1 MKRLSVFYAFF
12 IAYYFFVFAVFRIFF
27 IIYQY
32 PFLPK
37 ADNIPQLLQSF
48 LAGYRLDLSTACMF
62 ISPVLILGTIYSFWQ
77 KNYLK
82 KILTVYTFIVLLVI
96 CNICLADAGIYRE
109 WNAKINMQALA
120 HFKHPSEVLNTVPT
134 FSIILFILLTSGFTF
149 LFFFLYK
156 KWIYPLFEFPL
167 IFNLKKRIAYNILF
181 FLATVYLSIVSI
193 RGGFSGVPIN
203 QGVAFYCSNA
213 FCNAAAINPVYN
225 LVQDMTIVNVMPDE
239 STYKICNN
247 ESAKKLIANSFI
259 SCKENTASLLNT
271 TRPNLLFI
279 FLESWSADNVA
290 SLGGIEGC
298 TPRFD
303 YWSKNGLLFTNAY
316 ANAYVSDQGI
326 PAVLSAYPSASRMA
340 VINQANKVA
349 NLPCISEEL
358 IQEGYTADFIFGGE
372 LVYGN
377 LNGYLL
383 SKKFKIHEVDDYPQY
398 PKGKLGIHDNYMFKE
413 LLLSLKKLPQPFIQG
428 FFTQSTHMPYD
439 YEKEENLWQSTA
451 EDPEKNYTESV
462 HFSDKY
468 LGAFLDE
475 FSKEKAYKNTL
486 IVIVADHSHNSIKQ
500 WNPADAMHH
509 KIPLLFLG
517 GALDTQW
524 IGKKFSPIVSQL
536 DIAKTLLNQMQIDDS
551 RYPWSRNIF
560 CNKFPSDAYYV
571 FFGGVGYINNI
582 GYAATYIQNRPYVH
596 HSDMNDSLFTS
607 MAKKA
612 NAFQQLVYENVR
624 LRN

>member
-1 MKRLSVFYAFF
+1 MKRLSVFYA
-12 IAYYFFVFAVFRIFF
+12 AYIVYFFLVFAIFRSFF

-37 ADNIPQLLQSF
+37 AENIPQLLQSF
-48 LAGYRLDLSTACMF
+48 VAGYRLDLSTACMF
-62 ISPVLILGTIYSFWQ
+62 ILPILVMGTAYSLWQ
-77 KNYLK
+77 KNFLK
-82 KILTVYTFIVLLVI
+82 KVLTVYTFIVLLII
-96 CNICLADAGIYRE
+96 CNIGLADAGIYRE

-120 HFKHPSEVLNTVPT
+120 HFKHPSEVFSTVPT
-134 FSIILFILLTSGFTF
+134 TSIFLYIVLTIIFTF

-156 KWIYPLFEFPL
+156 KWIYPLFDLPFIL
-167 IFNLKKRIAYNILF
+167 NKKKRIAYNILF

-193 RGGFSGVPIN
+193 RGGFSGIPIN

-239 STYKICNN
+239 ITYKICDN
-247 ESAKKLIANSFI
+247 ESAKKIISDSYTICKDSTVPLI
-259 SCKENTASLLNT
+259 NTL
-271 TRPNLLFI
+271 RPNILFI

-290 SLGGIEGC
+290 SLGGIQGC

-303 YWSKNGLLFTNAY
+303 EWSKKGLLFTNAY

-340 VINQANKVA
+340 IINQANKVA

-358 IQEGYTADFIFGGE
+358 IKEGYTADFIFGGE

-383 SKKFKIHEVDDYPQY
+383 SKKFKIHEVVDYPQY
-398 PKGKLGIHDNYMFKE
+398 PKGKLGIHDNYMFNE
-413 LLLSLKKLPQPFIQG
+413 LLHSIKKMPQPFLQG

-451 EDPEKNYTESV
+451 QDPEKKYTESV
-462 HFSDKY
+462 HYSDKY
-468 LGAFLDE
+468 LGAFLDA
-475 FSKEKAYKNTL
+475 FSKEKVYENTL
-486 IVIVADHSHNSIKQ
+486 IVIVADHSHNSIMQ

-509 KIPLLFLG
+509 KIPMLILG
-517 GALDTQW
+517 GALHPQW
-524 IGKKFSPIVSQL
+524 VGKEFSPIVSQL
-536 DIAKTLLNQMQIDDS
+536 DIAKTLLNQMHIDDS
-551 RYPWSRNIF
+551 RYPWSRNVL
-560 CNKFPSDAYYV
+560 CNQFPSDAFYV
-571 FFGGVGYINNI
+571 FFGGIGYINTT
-582 GYAATYIQNRPYVH
+582 GYAATYIQDRSYVH
-596 HSDMNDSLFTS
+596 HSDMNDSLFNA

-624 LRN
+624 LRD